1 MATRRKAIVTPQ
13 WKPSDLRE
21 RLTVWMAEKGWTPLP
36 HQQEMWDAIANGE
49 SGILEMPT
57 GAGKTYAAFF
67 GFLPL
72 LGDERPGL
80 RLLYITP
87 LRALTRDLEK
97 ALLLPRDEL
106 NLPLLIESRTGDTKS
121 SQRARQRK
129 ALPHVLITT
138 PESLALLLSYPE
150 APQMFSSLRG
160 IVIDEWH
167 ELMGSKRGSLLELN
181 LARLRTLSSGLQTW
195 ALSATIKN
203 AREAAKSACGL
214 TSSVRVL
221 SGPFT
226 RPLDIQTLLPAAED
240 RMPWAG
246 HIGLKMLPQVLVE
259 LDNEETSLIFTNT
272 RSQAERW
279 FEALQM
285 SRPDWADRMALH
297 HGSLELK
304 QREAVEQGVKEG
316 RLRIVVC
323 TASLDLG
330 VDFPAVDRVFQIGSP
345 KQIAR
350 LIQRAGRSAHSPG
363 KTSQLVFVP
372 THALEILEIHACRE
386 AITARDIEARK
397 ALHKPLDVLAQHMVS
412 SALAGGFR
420 EEELLAEVRTSL
432 AFHDLS
438 EDEFNWVLVFVRDGG
453 GTLKAYPQYCKIVY
467 EDGRY
472 IVPDRTI
479 AARHRQNVGTIISDA
494 SVLVKLG
501 KGKRLGTI
509 EESFLARLKKGDSFL
524 FAGRWLEL
532 ITIQE
537 LTAYVRLA
545 HKGSGHI
552 PVWSGGTLPWS
563 PILSEHLRE
572 LCHAIGQG
580 DVEGPEIASL
590 QAILEA
596 QDRLSAWP
604 LHDELLIE
612 IAKSR
617 EGTHIFIYPF
627 EGRQIHEG
635 IAFLVSSRLNRLR
648 PMSCSIAVNDYGMEI
663 LCSVEIKKEELHWP
677 ELFSLRDW
685 QADVEE
691 ALNTKEL
698 ERRQFRGIAR
708 VAGLVLQNVPGTA
721 KSTRQIQTSSGLL
734 FDVFQRFEPG
744 NLLLHQ
750 AHREV
755 MELHF
760 NRERLVASLERM
772 MESIPLVK
780 ELEFFSPLGFPLF
793 IERTSA
799 RLSSESAMDRIER
812 MRAEWQKKYQQKSGA
827 RRSSSSR
834 KKQPSG
840 NEERL

>member
-1 MATRRKAIVTPQ
+1 MMVPPQ
-13 WKPSDLRE
+13 WTAQDLRE
-21 RLTVWMAEKGWTPLP
+21 RLTRWMQDKGWSPLP
-36 HQQEMWDAIANGE
+36 HQVEMWDAIAGGA
-49 SGILEMPT
+49 SGLLEMPT

-72 LGDERPGL
+72 LGDEAAGL

-129 ALPHVLITT
+129 SLPHVLITT

-150 APQMFSSLRG
+150 ASAMFSSLRG
-160 IVIDEWH
+160 VVIDEWH
-167 ELMGSKRGSLLELN
+167 ELLGSKRGSLLELN
-181 LARLRTLSSGLQTW
+181 LARLRTLSPNLQTW

-203 AREAAKSACGL
+203 AKEAAKAACGARSEPRL
-214 TSSVRVL
+214 IA
-221 SGPFT
+221 GPFS
-226 RPLDIQTLLPAAED
+226 RPLEIRCLLPREED

-246 HIGLKMLPQVLVE
+246 HIGLKMLPQVLAE
-259 LDNEETSLIFTNT
+259 LNCEESCLIFTNT

-279 FEALQM
+279 HEALQM
-285 SRPDWADRMALH
+285 SRPEWNDRMAIH
-297 HGSLELK
+297 HGSLALK
-304 QREAVEQGVKEG
+304 ERERVEQGVKEG
-316 RLRIVVC
+316 RLKIVVC

-330 VDFPAVDRVFQIGSP
+330 VDFPEVDRVFQVGSP

-350 LIQRAGRSAHSPG
+350 LLQRAGRSAHAPG
-363 KTSQLVFVP
+363 KTSQLIFVP

-386 AITARDIEARK
+386 AIAAAEIEARNP
-397 ALHKPLDVLAQHMVS
+397 LSKPLDVLAQHMVS
-412 SALAGGFR
+412 SALAGGFV
-420 EEELLAEVRTSL
+420 EEELYREVRSS
-432 AFHDLS
+432 FSFQDLS
-438 EDEFNWVLVFVRDGG
+438 AEEFQWVLVFVRDGG
-453 GTLKAYPQYCKIVY
+453 GTLKAYPQYCKIVW

-472 IVPDRTI
+472 RVPDRTI
-479 AARHRQNVGTIISDA
+479 AARHRQNVGTILSDA
-494 SVLVKLG
+494 TVLVKLG
-501 KGKRLGTI
+501 KGKKLGTI

-537 LTAYVRLA
+537 LTAYVRVA
-545 HKGSGHI
+545 HKGTGHI
-552 PVWSGGTLPWS
+552 PVWSGGSLPWS
-563 PILSEHLRE
+563 PILSEHLRD
-572 LCHAIGQG
+572 LCDDIGQG
-580 DVEGPEIASL
+580 DSDSPELRSL

-604 LHDELLIE
+604 LRDELLIE
-612 IAKSR
+612 LARSR

-635 IAFLVSSRLNRLR
+635 IAFLISKRLNRLQ

-663 LCSVEIKKEELHWP
+663 LSSADLDSRELDWR
-677 ELFSLRDW
+677 ELLALENW
-685 QADVEE
+685 QEDVSE

-698 ERRQFRGIAR
+698 DRRQFRGIAR
-708 VAGLVLQNVPGTA
+708 VAGLVLQNVPGAA
-721 KSTRQIQTSSGLL
+721 KSTRQVQTSSGLL
-734 FDVFQRFEPG
+734 FDVFQRFDPD
-744 NLLLHQ
+744 NLLLRQ

-760 NRERLVASLERM
+760 NQDRLEASLKRLGAA
-772 MESIPLVK
+772 IPLLK

-793 IERTSA
+793 IERTSVH
-799 RLSSESAMDRIER
+799 LSSESAMDRIER
-812 MRAEWQKKYQQKSGA
+812 MRLEWQRKFQQRSAAK
-827 RRSSSSR
+827 RSSSSR

-840 NEERL
+840 SEERL